1 LIYHRFNAL
10 RYRVAATMLLIDGYN
25 LLHATSIFGQ
35 GASAGTLRGSREALL
50 AFLVRR
56 LPSKLL
62 TTTTIVFDAA
72 SAPPGLPEQFAV
84 QGLSIRFARNLGN
97 ADALL
102 EQLIEECRA
111 PKALLVVSG
120 DHRVQRAARSRG
132 AKYIDSEAWFTE
144 LRRRPAAPL
153 AEPTGNVRDSLEEWI
168 HNFSDPVLLAEY
180 EQAHRQLEQAPLH
193 REPPP
198 EKKPP
203 RRRRGKGPMSQRA
216 EEAAPPF
223 GEGLDDIFPP
233 GYADDLL
240 TDQD

>member
-1 LIYHRFNAL
+1 
-10 RYRVAATMLLIDGYN
+10 MLLIDGYN

-35 GASAGTLRGSREALL
+35 GAAAGTLRGSREALL

-72 SAPPGLPEQFAV
+72 SAPPGLPEQYEL
-84 QGLSIRFARNLGN
+84 QGLSIRFARELGN

-102 EQLIEECRA
+102 ERLIEECRA

-132 AKYIDSEAWFTE
+132 AKYLDSETWFTE
-144 LRRRPAAPL
+144 LRRRPAERPEEL
-153 AEPTGNVRDSLEEWI
+153 IRDVPETPDEWI
-168 HNFSDPVLLAEY
+168 ANFSDPELLAEY
-180 EQAHRQLEQAPLH
+180 EQANLRLQQA
-193 REPPP
+193 
-198 EKKPP
+198 PP
-203 RRRRGKGPMSQRA
+203 RRESPADKRPARKRRGKGPMSQRPEDA
-216 EEAAPPF
+216 MPPF

-240 TDQD
+240 ADDN